1 MSSSDMSEV
10 KKAAKVVDQS
20 EVFADLL
27 FSIMATDKNDAER
40 EAYIR
45 ANASKVIPLTR
56 WLSKLIVTY
65 EKQQEEKQASSG
77 KKTSVLNDGEEEE
90 EEEEEEPLCANL
102 PIPKTQEHELVQLS
116 VHCLLF
122 ISAAASFDEEEEE
135 EAAEAKNGDLM
146 AKMAAV
152 CASLAAVFTEP
163 AQTELLYH
171 LNARIVAGRAL
182 NLHLSILAN
191 LTRSPAFVQYL
202 VEEVIV
208 PRFPEGNNQNS
219 SGGGSGGGL
228 ISSLIA
234 IIRVP
239 QTPVHSCGLG
249 DCSSSKKTKLFNPRT
264 LVAGYLNNLT
274 MSATVRQLI
283 VERKLI
289 PDLLALYESRGR
301 LDDQVRQLAVS
312 ALRNCAMD
320 VATHRTLLT
329 TTAASSGTGEDVED
343 ADGEWLLV
351 RLVLPL
357 AGGYSEGGNSG
368 HGDHFTTEEMD
379 RLPLDLQY
387 LPSGKQREPD
397 PINRAH
403 LLETL
408 LQLCRT
414 RYGTD
419 GDQGEQ
425 CTLENLIDVLIKT
438 EEELGGVDDLQVEV
452 EVPPELAD
460 KFNRLDRQALRQ
472 AEAELMAEA
481 MAKGLPPP
489 PTKC

>member
-1 MSSSDMSEV
+1 
-10 KKAAKVVDQS
+10 
-20 EVFADLL
+20 
-27 FSIMATDKNDAER
+27 MATDKNDAER

-135 EAAEAKNGDLM
+135 EAAEAAEAKNGDLM

-368 HGDHFTTEEMD
+368 HGDHFSTEEMD

-414 RYGTD
+414 RYGRTVIRASNVYLVLREYHKWERVPVVV
-419 GDQGEQ
+419 Q
-425 CTLENLIDVLIKT
+425 TLENLIDVLIKT